1 MRYELEWGSGHIRTT
16 RDLTPTIRQFEI
28 VPVDGTRPYSVG
40 SHINVSVM
48 IGDQQD
54 FRSYSLV
61 GEQAVDGAY
70 SIAVRRQQDGRGG
83 SLYMSSLKPG
93 ALISLTQP
101 QNFFELSIG
110 SPYYLL
116 VAGGIG
122 ITPMVGMALRVAA
135 TDANFRML
143 YAVHSREELAFADLL
158 QERLGNRLKIRIAA
172 EGTRIDLDSE
182 LRSLPPDAEVYLCGP
197 LRMLDAARHIWQ
209 QLGRPA
215 SALRFETFGSSGRF
229 ARQAFDVEVRDLN
242 RRVHVAEDQSML
254 EALRDAGVAVISD
267 CVRGE
272 CGLCMVDVISVDG
285 ELDHRDVFLSEEQR
299 REQKQ
304 MCACVSR
311 VAGSSVVIDTG
322 YRPASR

>member
-1 MRYELEWGSGHIRTT
+1 MRYELEWGSGHIRAT

-28 VPVDGTRPYSVG
+28 VPDSGTRPYSAG
-40 SHINVSVM
+40 SHINVAVLVA
-48 IGDQQD
+48 DQQD

-61 GEQAVDGAY
+61 GEHPVDGAY
-70 SIAVRRQQDGRGG
+70 RIAVRVQPDGRGG
-83 SLYMSSLKPG
+83 SRYMSALQPG
-93 ALISLTQP
+93 ARISLAQP

-110 SPYYLL
+110 SPHYLL

-122 ITPMVGMALRVAA
+122 ITPMVGMAQRLAGSNA
-135 TDANFRML
+135 SFRML
-143 YAVHSREELAFADLL
+143 YAVHSRQELGFADEL
-158 QERLGNRLKIRIAA
+158 QQQLGNRIQIAIA
-172 EGTRIDLDSE
+172 SEGTRLDLAAE
-182 LRSLPPDAEVYLCGP
+182 FQALPPDSEVYLCGP
-197 LRMLDAARHIWQ
+197 LRMLDAARHIWH

-229 ARQAFDVEVRDLN
+229 ARQPFEVEVRDLN
-242 RRVHVAEDQSML
+242 RRVQVAENQSML

-267 CVRGE
+267 CMRGE
-272 CGLCMVDVISVDG
+272 CGLCIVDVLEVDG

-299 REQKQ
+299 AEQKQ

-311 VAGSSVVIDTG
+311 VAGSRVVIDTG

>member
-1 MRYELEWGSGHIRTT
+1 MRYELEWGSGHVRAT

-40 SHINVSVM
+40 SHINVAVM
-48 IGDQQD
+48 VGDQQD

-61 GEQAVDGAY
+61 GEHAVDGAY
-70 SIAVRRQQDGRGG
+70 RIAVRRQQDGRGG

-93 ALISLTQP
+93 ARISFTQP

-110 SPYYLL
+110 TPNYLL

-122 ITPMVGMALRVAA
+122 ITPMVGMALRLAGSG
-135 TDANFRML
+135 ANFRML
-143 YAVHSREELAFADLL
+143 YAVRAREELAFADIM
-158 QERLGNRLKIRIAA
+158 QERLGNRLKIGIAA
-172 EGTRIDLDSE
+172 EGTRIDLETE
-182 LRSLPPDAEVYLCGP
+182 LRSIPTDTEVYLCGP

-229 ARQAFDVEVRDLN
+229 ARQAFEVEVQDLG
-242 RRVHVAEDQSML
+242 RRVHVAEHQSML
-254 EALRDAGVAVISD
+254 EALRDAGVAVIAD
-267 CVRGE
+267 CMRGE
-272 CGLCMVDVISVDG
+272 CGLCMVDVIAVDG
-285 ELDHRDVFLSEEQR
+285 ELDHRDVFLSDEQR
-299 REQKQ
+299 RQQKQ

-311 VAGSSVVIDTG
+311 VAGSCVVIDTG